1 MSELKPKVKKFRKT
15 VLDKQDKLTP
25 GENISEDFDVST
37 EGKLIL
43 NKSTYVEKDNTKP
56 ITSAAVYAEVGIID
70 STVAEAI
77 KALAECGI
85 VIPAYQDGL
94 FYTDENGAIY
104 AL

>member
-1 MSELKPKVKKFRKT
+1 MSELKLKVKQFRKT
-15 VLDKQDKLTP
+15 VLKKQDKLTP
-25 GENISEDFDVST
+25 GENISEDFDVNT
-37 EGKLIL
+37 EEKLIL

-70 STVAEAI
+70 STGEEAI
-77 KALAECGI
+77 EALAECGI
-85 VIPAYQDGL
+85 IIPAYQDGL